1 MICDE
6 TRLVPTYQVVMYAE
20 LLHHDIT
27 RVLFLGRKEFYLIY
41 NEKYIDITRL
51 CCKNTNES
59 FFLVFKYS
67 TL

>member
-1 MICDE
+1 
-6 TRLVPTYQVVMYAE
+6 MYAE

-27 RVLFLGRKEFYLIY
+27 RVRFFRRKEFYLIY

-51 CCKNTNES
+51 CCKNAKES

-67 TL
+67 ML